1 LRLFGFGSKTGID
14 LPFESAGRVPDK
26 DSKADL
32 VERGVLAEGESPNYL
47 VGDNVQLSIGQ
58 GLLAASPLQL
68 AVAYGALANG
78 GTVFR
83 PLIALALLEP
93 GTPDAPFPGVADL
106 TQSDVALHLA
116 DPNAIRN
123 IDLPPE
129 YRDPIVNGLRRVITG
144 PGVDSDRYHATTG
157 ERLFANYPYEDLPIA
172 GKTGTAQ
179 GAAGLPW
186 NDSSAFGAFSLD
198 PFQPYTVTAYLEKSG
213 FGSRAAAPVTKCMFL
228 VLAGAVEP
236 SPVVLSNPLDVNSTR
251 AAPDRSLPSTRCLG
265 GAQYGG
271 RD

>member
-1 LRLFGFGSKTGID
+1 MKLFGFGSKTGID

-58 GLLAASPLQL
+58 GLLAATPLQM
-68 AVAYGALANG
+68 AQAYGALANG

-83 PLIALALLEP
+83 PLIALALLSP
-93 GTPDAPFPGVADL
+93 GTPDSDVPGVADL
-106 TQSDVALHLA
+106 AQSSVALQLA
-116 DPNAIRN
+116 DPNPIRT
-123 IDLPPE
+123 IELPAE
-129 YRDPIVNGLRRVITG
+129 FRDPIVNGLRRVITG

-157 ERLFANYPYEDLPIA
+157 ERLFASYPYDVLPIA

-186 NDSSAFGAFSLD
+186 NDSSAFGAFSID
-198 PFQPYTVTAYLEKSG
+198 PFQPFTVTAYLEKSG
-213 FGSRAAAPVTKCMFL
+213 YGSKAAAPVTKCMFML
-228 VLAGAVEP
+228 LAGAVEP
-236 SPVVLSNPLDVNSTR
+236 SPVTPSNPLDVDSTR
-251 AAPDRSLPSTRCLG
+251 AAPDRSLPSNRCLG